1 MFPVLFKIGP
11 VTIYTYGVMVFLAI
25 TAGYFFSSRQAVKA
39 GLDKKVFADILFFS
53 IIFGFIGAR
62 VFYILVELERFMR
75 DPVNIGFGRAG
86 FVFFGGIIS
95 GLAAAYL
102 LTKKYR
108 VDFLSFAEPVIIGV
122 PLAHAIGRIG
132 CFCYGCCYG
141 RPTDSWIG
149 VKFPPASPAGVM
161 GARLIPVQLISSF
174 FLLLIF
180 LALILLRGPLSRVKG
195 GLLASYFL
203 LYGFFRFNIEF
214 FRGDPRGYLGI
225 LSVSQ
230 VLAMGFFLA
239 GLCILY
245 RSLRRKAE

>member
-11 VTIYTYGVMVFLAI
+11 VTIYTYGVMVFLGI
-25 TAGYFFSSRQAVKA
+25 TAGYFFSSHQAVKA

-53 IIFGFIGAR
+53 IVSGFIGAR
-62 VFYILVELERFMR
+62 IFYILVEMERFIR
-75 DPVNIGFGRAG
+75 DPVRIGFGRAG

-95 GLAAAYL
+95 ALAAAYF

-108 VDFLSFAEPVIIGV
+108 VDFLSFSETVIISV

-149 VKFPPASPAGVM
+149 VEFPTASPAGFM
-161 GARLIPVQLISSF
+161 GAKLIPVQLISSF
-174 FLLLIF
+174 FLFLIF
-180 LALILLRGPLSRVKG
+180 LILILLRKPLSRVKG
-195 GLLASYFL
+195 GILASYFL
-203 LYGFFRFNIEF
+203 LYGLFRFIIEF
-214 FRGDPRGYLGI
+214 FRGDPRGYLGA

-230 VLAMGFFLA
+230 VVAIGFLA
-239 GLCILY
+239 AGMGIFY